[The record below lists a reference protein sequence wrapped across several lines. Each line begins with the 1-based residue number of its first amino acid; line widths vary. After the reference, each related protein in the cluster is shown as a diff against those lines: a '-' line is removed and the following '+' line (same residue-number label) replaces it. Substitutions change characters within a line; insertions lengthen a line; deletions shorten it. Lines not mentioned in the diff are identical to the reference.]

1 MTKTHRTSLLLET
14 RQPEPAK
21 KSDWRNPYE
30 EGKNL
35 PSSIEEDVRAESLCP
50 EYNEEQMTR
59 ISRLKYQS
67 KFGARN
73 PKPASYFK
81 NKTNR
86 KWKQRSNGKHQMM
99 NSINRPNKYHRME
112 VAE

>member
-1 MTKTHRTSLLLET
+1 MTKTHRTSLLLEVS
-14 RQPEPAK
+14 QPKAAK

-35 PSSIEEDVRAESLCP
+35 PGSIEEDVRAESLCP

-81 NKTNR
+81 NKTSR
-86 KWKQRSNGKHQMM
+86 KWHQRSNVKTRQ
-99 NSINRPNKYHRME
+99 
-112 VAE
+112 